1 MRLRSAG
8 DYDFEGVAARP
19 EGGFWF
25 ASEGRTNAG
34 SSRPNLIVR
43 ANQAGTVLTAV
54 PLPAGLAAGATS
66 NGFEG
71 VAVTGTAAGGDETVW
86 VAVQREWADDPAGFV
101 KIGRYHV
108 ATGDWTFAR
117 YPLETTAAPP
127 AAATIGLSEI
137 TPLPNGDF
145 AIIERDNQLGQE
157 ARIKRIYEIDPDSV
171 QFQPVG
177 QSLPV
182 LSKTLFADVI
192 GDLRAAS
199 ITVPDKLEGVAVT
212 TDRRL
217 FLVTDNDGVDENYGE
232 TVFLQFGRIGRL

>member
-1 MRLRSAG
+1 
-8 DYDFEGVAARP
+8 
-19 EGGFWF
+19 
-25 ASEGRTNAG
+25 
-34 SSRPNLIVR
+34 
-43 ANQAGTVLTAV
+43 
-54 PLPAGLAAGATS
+54 
-66 NGFEG
+66 
-71 VAVTGTAAGGDETVW
+71 
-86 VAVQREWADDPAGFV
+86 
-101 KIGRYHV
+101 V
-108 ATGDWTFAR
+108 ATDDWTFAR
-117 YPLETTAAPP
+117 YPLESTAGLP
-127 AAATIGLSEI
+127 AGATIGLSEI

-199 ITVPDKLEGVAVT
+199 ITVPDKLEGVAVV

-232 TVFLQFGRIGRL
+232 TVFLQFGRIGRR